1 MTAVAVMTSETSPS
15 IGKKELCARLNW
27 ARPTLDRR
35 LNADP
40 HFPVRTRGGKGGG
53 WEFDYDQVLAYLNG
67 APPATVPITS
77 DGYLTEEVEEADEPI
92 QFEEARQARQDGGRL
107 QHRGE
112 VTSRQL
118 RDHADADLKI
128 DRLRRTRGE
137 LVEASQMRQALE
149 TILVELRSGLL
160 AMPDSLV
167 KEFGLTERVGF
178 AMKGKIEG
186 MMRTSVLSLKKQ
198 LAVNIDPASPGEPG

>member
-1 MTAVAVMTSETSPS
+1 MAAAAVNTSNTSAT
-15 IGKKELCARLNW
+15 IGKRELCALLGW
-27 ARPTLDRR
+27 SRPTLDRR

-40 HFPVRTRGGKGGG
+40 HFPVRSRGGRGGG
-53 WEFDYDQVLAYLNG
+53 WEFDGGEVQAYLAGGGVEPDAPDQVEG
-67 APPATVPITS
+67 IDD
-77 DGYLTEEVEEADEPI
+77 DGYIVDLA
-92 QFEEARQARQDGGRL
+92 EARSERRVERV

-128 DRLRRTRGE
+128 DRLKRTRGE

-186 MMRTSVLSLKKQ
+186 MMRASVLSLKKQ